1 MNIELSSPSAG
12 RFATITMNDGDVFTS
27 EVGAMIAMD
36 TGITVETTSRQR
48 GASGGIMKGIRRMFS
63 GESFFLNHF
72 TAHGSDQRLML
83 GPKLVGDIA
92 GHTLNGNSLIV
103 QGFSWMGSS
112 AGISIDTT
120 WAGFSNAI
128 LSGEGVFWVN
138 CSGTGDVL
146 MNAFGAIYSIEV
158 DGEYVVDTGH
168 IVAFEDTLSFKPGK
182 AADSWLS
189 SIFGGEGLVS
199 KFSGKGKIYCQ
210 THNPRN
216 FGRLVGPQLKPRD

>member
-1 MNIELSSPSAG
+1 MHIELSSPSAG
-12 RFATITMNDGDVFTS
+12 RFATVTMNDGDVFTS

-48 GASGGIMKGIRRMFS
+48 GSSGGIMKGIRRMFS

-72 TAHGSDQRLML
+72 TAHGNDQRLML

-92 GHTLNGNSLIV
+92 AHTLNGNSLIV

-112 AGISIDTT
+112 AGISVDTT
-120 WAGFSNAI
+120 WAGFSNA
-128 LSGEGVFWVN
+128 LFSGEGIFCVN

-168 IVAFEDTLSFKPGK
+168 IVAFEDTLSFKPAK

-199 KFSGKGKIYCQ
+199 HFSGKGKIYCQ
-210 THNPRN
+210 THNPSN
-216 FGRLVGPQLKPRD
+216 FGRAVGPKLKPRD